1 MGVRVASFVA
11 AGGGLILG
19 SDATGRF
26 RAFEACS
33 SNPGEIRS
41 VGREARIS
49 HNTRPHLRV
58 ALSAALLVLPSAMA
72 ESEASAQRATSDT
85 GGLRAQV
92 EAVATLAGEPQMVSA
107 AGLTTDERPLLT
119 LENRSAFDSSATE
132 RRLVLVGGLSG
143 DAESARIVLDAVRW
157 FKTAAPDRDRRRWVV
172 SALPLAAPAASG
184 RTQLHTF
191 PPVDGFFNDADEPE
205 SRYVWRW
212 VTYQAPDLVVE
223 VRAGSEMTI
232 QSSVES
238 GARQADSLPAGSLA
252 AALAN
257 QSNGTGLGAVESM
270 LVTARFSDGAT
281 VMREALSRASGRR
294 SALRGA
300 IASRVSRDPI
310 SVARVLARR
319 YPETPGMNYISAIA
333 WVHTLRLATLTQ
345 DTSLREKVLQ
355 QVQPWLTGEQPLFG
369 DRIRLNAVAG
379 TMIFAEIAKSH
390 EGYREAATRL
400 TADGVARAA
409 AERAP
414 GVPQHG
420 FGWSDDMFLGTIVA
434 SLAED
439 PAALDAAARLL
450 IEYARRLQRSEGLF
464 NHAADVRA
472 AWGRGNGFAAL
483 GLAETLTALPSS
495 HPARASLLD
504 IYRRQMAALKT
515 HQAPDG
521 MWRQV
526 IDVPGSYREVSVT
539 ALTLIAMAR
548 GVRLEWIEASYLPVV
563 QRGWRALLGRVRD
576 DGTLVDVCV
585 STGAGP
591 SVRYYL
597 DRPAVADA
605 DDRGGAMT
613 LGAALEIYELN
624 RSP

>member
-58 ALSAALLVLPSAMA
+58 ALSAALLVLLPSAMA

-300 IASRVSRDPI
+300 IASRVFAGPDQRRACAGATVSRDARHELHFCDRLGAHFEAGHADTGH
-310 SVARVLARR
+310 VA
-319 YPETPGMNYISAIA
+319 S
-333 WVHTLRLATLTQ
+333 
-345 DTSLREKVLQ
+345 REGAAAG
-355 QVQPWLTGEQPLFG
+355 P
-369 DRIRLNAVAG
+369 AVA
-379 TMIFAEIAKSH
+379 
-390 EGYREAATRL
+390 YR
-400 TADGVARAA
+400 RAA
-409 AERAP
+409 AVRRSDS
-414 GVPQHG
+414 PQCG
-420 FGWSDDMFLGTIVA
+420 CGNDDL
-434 SLAED
+434 
-439 PAALDAAARLL
+439 
-450 IEYARRLQRSEGLF
+450 RR
-464 NHAADVRA
+464 D
-472 AWGRGNGFAAL
+472 
-483 GLAETLTALPSS
+483 
-495 HPARASLLD
+495 
-504 IYRRQMAALKT
+504 
-515 HQAPDG
+515 
-521 MWRQV
+521 
-526 IDVPGSYREVSVT
+526 REVS
-539 ALTLIAMAR
+539 
-548 GVRLEWIEASYLPVV
+548 
-563 QRGWRALLGRVRD
+563 
-576 DGTLVDVCV
+576 
-585 STGAGP
+585 
-591 SVRYYL
+591 
-597 DRPAVADA
+597 
-605 DDRGGAMT
+605 
-613 LGAALEIYELN
+613 
-624 RSP
+624 